1 MTISRKMLCVVYA
14 LIGLAALAG
23 TWGNNLHYLGLGFT
37 NANVRFW
44 LDTLANPASRSITVD
59 VFFFA
64 LAATVW
70 LLLEARRLGMRG
82 AWWYVLLSLLV
93 AVSFAFPMFLIHRER
108 TLARLDASAPAG
120 SLKPADVLG
129 LLALALLCFAYAGV
143 SLT

>member
-1 MTISRKMLCVVYA
+1 MTISRKTLCVVYA
-14 LIGLAALAG
+14 LIGLAALVG
-23 TWGNNLHYLGLGFT
+23 TWGNNLNYLGLGFT

-108 TLARLDASAPAG
+108 TLAKLDAAAPAG
-120 SLKPADVLG
+120 SLKPADVAG
-129 LLALALLCFAYAGV
+129 LLALALLCLAYAGV